1 MSDALKEKYL
11 YKEKYK
17 NYLLSKKIKI
27 EWQWIFFYY
36 ILKMSYIFR
45 LTKKYYK
52 IYIN

>member
-27 EWQWIFFYY
+27 E
-36 ILKMSYIFR
+36 
-45 LTKKYYK
+45 
-52 IYIN
+52 